1 MTREQGMIIT
11 LLVVVLINFIWGKLR
26 FDFVALSSLIIATL
40 LGLVAPGEAFDGF
53 ANSAVITVA
62 AILVLSEGLVRSGFV
77 DATVQTL
84 EKKVKRPRMQF
95 LFLVFGVAAFSA
107 FMNNVGAMAL
117 FMPVAIKTARKTG
130 VSPSRYLMPM
140 AFASLLG
147 GLITLVGS
155 PPNII
160 VSQFR
165 EDLIGR
171 GFGMFEFAPVGLSLT
186 LLILPIMLFAAP
198 QLTPVR
204 KENVSQ
210 EDLFEIKD
218 YTTSVKLIE
227 GCELIGKSLVELGR
241 DFFADVNVIG
251 YVRNERKHS
260 RVSPYMDFRVNDMLI
275 LEASTDNIEAFLK
288 KSKLT
293 LSGSKKLSAEE
304 IGGNGVIVSEVV
316 VTQTSHF
323 VGKTARDMDLRNNHG
338 VNLLGVARVGVR
350 VAQSP
355 NRIPLKEGDVL
366 LLQGTSGSI
375 QEAIRYLGVLPLV
388 DRGIELKSTTK
399 IALSL
404 SIFIGA
410 LLIVAFEIL
419 PATIAFTTAALIMI
433 LTDVISIKRAYE
445 AIDFPILILLG
456 SLIPV
461 SQALE
466 TTGAAGLI
474 SSLII
479 KIAPGVEPW
488 AILAIL
494 LFFSM
499 ALTNLINNAAAAL
512 LMAPIA
518 IGVAQLL
525 GLNPDAFL
533 MIVLVGSTSAY
544 MTPIGH
550 QSNTIIMGPGGY
562 HFGDYWRLGLLVS
575 VMTFFISIP
584 VIMYLWPV

>member
-1 MTREQGMIIT
+1 MIIT

>member
-1 MTREQGMIIT
+1 MIIT

-62 AILVLSEGLVRSGFV
+62 AILVLSEGLVRSGVV

-84 EKKVKRPRMQF
+84 EKNVKRPRMQF

>member
-1 MTREQGMIIT
+1 MTREQGMIIA

-26 FDFVALSSLIIATL
+26 FDFVALSSLIIASL
-40 LGLVAPGEAFDGF
+40 LGLVSPGEAFNGF

-77 DATVQTL
+77 DATVKTL
-84 EKKVKRPRMQF
+84 ETKVKKPRMQF
-95 LFLVFGVAAFSA
+95 LFLVFGVATFSA

-130 VSPSRYLMPM
+130 ISPSRYLMPM

-165 EDLIGR
+165 EDIVGK

-186 LLILPIMLFAAP
+186 ILILPIMVLAAP
-198 QLTPVR
+198 KLTPIR

-218 YTTSVKLIE
+218 YTTAVKLVE
-227 GCELIGKSLVELGR
+227 NCELIGKSLVELGR
-241 DFFADVNVIG
+241 EYFADVNVIG

-260 RVSPYMDFRVNDMLI
+260 RVSPYMDFRANDMII
-275 LEASTDNIEAFLK
+275 LEASTDSIEAFLK

-304 IGGNGVIVSEVV
+304 IGGNGVIVSEVA

-323 VGKTARDMDLRNNHG
+323 VGKTAREMDLRNNYG

-350 VAQSP
+350 IAQSP
-355 NRIPLKEGDVL
+355 NRIPIKEGDVL

-419 PATIAFTTAALIMI
+419 PATIAFASAALIMI
-433 LTDVISIKRAYE
+433 LTDVLSIKRAYE
-445 AIDFPILILLG
+445 AIDYPVLILLG

-479 KIAPGVEPW
+479 RIAPGVEPW
-488 AILAIL
+488 FILALI

-525 GLNPDAFL
+525 GLNSDAFL

-562 HFGDYWRLGLLVS
+562 HFGDYWPLGLLVS
-575 VMTFFISIP
+575 VLTFLISIP

>member
-62 AILVLSEGLVRSGFV
+62 AILVLSEGLVRSGVV

-84 EKKVKRPRMQF
+84 EKNVKRPRMQF

-410 LLIVAFEIL
+410 LLIVAF
-419 PATIAFTTAALIMI
+419 
-433 LTDVISIKRAYE
+433 DN
-445 AIDFPILILLG
+445 DFDRC
-456 SLIPV
+456 
-461 SQALE
+461 
-466 TTGAAGLI
+466 
-474 SSLII
+474 
-479 KIAPGVEPW
+479 
-488 AILAIL
+488 
-494 LFFSM
+494 
-499 ALTNLINNAAAAL
+499 N
-512 LMAPIA
+512 
-518 IGVAQLL
+518 
-525 GLNPDAFL
+525 
-533 MIVLVGSTSAY
+533 
-544 MTPIGH
+544 
-550 QSNTIIMGPGGY
+550 
-562 HFGDYWRLGLLVS
+562 
-575 VMTFFISIP
+575 
-584 VIMYLWPV
+584 

>member
-95 LFLVFGVAAFSA
+95 LFLVFGIAAFSA